1 MSNIAIW
8 NGTSTFTSGSGATP
22 FGFYDG
28 DIAFRADADK
38 VAQWCAQRLGY
49 PLVEVELQSGSFY
62 AAFEEAVTT
71 YGNEVY
77 QWKIRE
83 NYLNLEGSTTGST
96 GYTLN
101 NQVVTPNLG
110 SIIRISETYASEAG
124 AGGDTNWYTGSFT
137 LKNNVQDYD
146 VAAQLKAQ
154 GITGSIEIKKIFYE
168 SPPAIVRYFDPYA
181 GTGTG
186 IQSLLETFG
195 FGQMSPGINF
205 LLMPIF
211 FDVQK
216 VQAIQLNDQIRKAA
230 FSFDIHNNHVR
241 VFPIPTSV
249 TEGYN
254 DKMFIHYIIKEERNN
269 PVTQYNAQA
278 SGSLITNISNV
289 PYANPVYIQIN
300 SVGRQWIRQYAL
312 ATVKEILA
320 YIRGKY
326 STVPIPGSEVTL
338 NQQDLLTDARAEK
351 IALLEQLRAMLDQ
364 TSRKTQLEQQATEVD
379 FAQKQL
385 ANVPL
390 PIYFF

>member
-8 NGTSTFTSGSGATP
+8 NGTSTFTTGSTP
-22 FGFYDG
+22 FGFYDA
-28 DIAFRADADK
+28 DSAFSADADK
-38 VAQWCAQRLGY
+38 VAKWCAQRLGY

-83 NYLNLEGSTTGST
+83 NYLNLEGSLTGSA
-96 GYTLN
+96 LN
-101 NQVVTPNLG
+101 NQLVTPNLG
-110 SIIRISETYASEAG
+110 NIIRISETYASEAG
-124 AGGDTNWYTGSFT
+124 AGGEVNWYTGSFT
-137 LKNNVQDYD
+137 MTNGVQDYD
-146 VAAQLKAQ
+146 IEAALSAS
-154 GITGSIEIKKIFYE
+154 GVTGSVEIKKIFYE
-168 SPPAIVRYFDPYA
+168 APPAIVRYFDPYA

-186 IQSLLETFG
+186 IQSLLESFG

-205 LLMPIF
+205 LLMPIY

-230 FSFDIHNNHVR
+230 FSFDIHNNKVR
-241 VFPIPTSV
+241 VFPIPTGV
-249 TEGYN
+249 TEGHN

-269 PVTQYNAQA
+269 PVTLYNAQS
-278 SGSLITNISNV
+278 SGSLITNVSNV
-289 PYANPVYIQIN
+289 PYVNPVYIQIN
-300 SVGRQWIRQYAL
+300 SIGRQWIRQYAL

-320 YIRGKY
+320 YVRGKY
-326 STVPIPGSEVTL
+326 STVPIPGAEVTL
-338 NQQDLLTDARAEK
+338 NQADLLTDARAEK

-364 TSRKTQLEQQATEVD
+364 TSRKTQLEQQSNEAD
-379 FAQKQL
+379 FMQKQL